1 MSVDEILL
9 RSRFMPLQRIL
20 AYDVFNTGFNG
31 WMTLLPNFTEYPDFD
46 VPPTLVNKDQ
56 WPPVMLSSATY
67 RYPGSHGAMSGTFSL
82 KLSTRP
88 VCSRYEEIPAP
99 GSMGHAIKRLS
110 FYRPGSRYL
119 QIECWFSYTA
129 EQDTLSPEGTP
140 QPGLHET
147 SIRAFGMGF
156 DIQER
161 GERYQ
166 VGVRH
171 LNCFNG
177 NLVQRWEIE
186 NSADVTDKEW
196 AFGLEGRH
204 EAFQV
209 IPDSHQKL
217 IYNETDCKLNWQ
229 YMRLKIDTL
238 NREYVEFQCQDRI
251 WDLRGTHVTNVP
263 GYHRIDNLINPLFW
277 VETDQPRRVF
287 FYIDSVVV
295 SQE

>member
-9 RSRFMPLQRIL
+9 RSRYQPLERIIC
-20 AYDVFNTGFNG
+20 YDIFNTGFNG

-88 VCSRYEEIPAP
+88 VHSRYEDIPAP

-110 FYRPGSRYL
+110 FYRPESRFL

-129 EQDTLSPEGTP
+129 EQDTLDAEGTP
-140 QPGLHET
+140 QPGLHEK

-166 VGVRH
+166 VGVR
-171 LNCFNG
+171 L
-177 NLVQRWEIE
+177 
-186 NSADVTDKEW
+186 S
-196 AFGLEGRH
+196 
-204 EAFQV
+204 
-209 IPDSHQKL
+209 L
-217 IYNETDCKLNWQ
+217 IH
-229 YMRLKIDTL
+229 I
-238 NREYVEFQCQDRI
+238 
-251 WDLRGTHVTNVP
+251 
-263 GYHRIDNLINPLFW
+263 
-277 VETDQPRRVF
+277 
-287 FYIDSVVV
+287 
-295 SQE
+295 